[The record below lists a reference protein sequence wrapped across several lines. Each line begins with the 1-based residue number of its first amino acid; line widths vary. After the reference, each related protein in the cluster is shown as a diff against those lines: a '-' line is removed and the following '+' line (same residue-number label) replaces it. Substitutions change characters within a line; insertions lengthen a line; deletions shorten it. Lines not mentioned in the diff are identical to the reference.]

1 MPYELRALPGETVLL
16 DIRFQP
22 SAKSEPFHFAV
33 SSEAVYLPAK
43 KFVVSGDPCYFRRVP
58 HVQVQ
63 QVSVQHV
70 RPTGAWAL
78 GILMVVCG
86 LALGTLWLSAG
97 VEGGMARLLGG
108 ALALIVGGVLMPW
121 ASTRRQRLSVT
132 LAAGVWRWNPPFVV
146 DKQSKQQVQD
156 ILESILDTC
165 RSVGLPVA
173 YEAEPDVQR
182 LV

>member
-1 MPYELRALPGETVLL
+1 MPYEIRALPGETILL
-16 DIRFQP
+16 DVRFQP
-22 SAKSEPFHFAV
+22 SRKSEPFHFVV

-58 HVQVQ
+58 HAQVQ

-70 RPTGAWAL
+70 RPLGAWVL
-78 GILMVVCG
+78 SILMVCVG
-86 LALGTLWLSAG
+86 VALGALWLSAG
-97 VEGGMARLLGG
+97 GGGGMARVMGW

-121 ASTRRQRLSVT
+121 AAKGRQRLSVT
-132 LAAGVWRWNPPFVV
+132 LAAGAWRWNPPFVV
-146 DKQSKQQVQD
+146 DGPSKRQVQD